1 MEAWNV
7 ASPRNGTR
15 HACAVCM
22 HEETAYSASRKL
34 VLRITGGIGGRQR
47 SLPWPLRL
55 LMSFEHFR
63 NLVIADQFQSQV
75 SSLSTLRRA
84 PACGAYESTGAA
96 RAGSVSRVLSA
107 PPAPS
112 PFVARVAV
120 GLTCGSAVAH
130 PGELSAVPVACA
142 YAASAR
148 CVPRVGRERDD
159 RYSTTQRT
167 GHRREIRNRKSVVP
181 P

>member
-55 LMSFEHFR
+55 LMSFEHSR

-96 RAGSVSRVLSA
+96 RAGSLSRVLSAPPAPPA

-120 GLTCGSAVAH
+120 GLACGSAVAH
-130 PGELSAVPVACA
+130 PGELSAVPQACA

-148 CVPRVGRERDD
+148 CVPRVA
-159 RYSTTQRT
+159 
-167 GHRREIRNRKSVVP
+167 
-181 P
+181 